1 MNNKLRNII
10 LFYFLF
16 HCLQLSAQSREE
28 ADKKMITEKVN
39 HFFEA
44 LEKKD
49 TILYSSIVMPSAQIW
64 VVRMFKDTLR
74 NPMRTF
80 SEDFKRL
87 AIMKETIE
95 EKPFKYTISIHND
108 IAVVWAPYTLSLSG
122 KFSHCGIDV
131 FTLLNTPDNWKI
143 VSAVYSVE
151 PGGCAEIQKL

>member
-1 MNNKLRNII
+1 MKNRLRNT
-10 LFYFLF
+10 LAVFFLF
-16 HCLQLSAQSREE
+16 SCLHMTAQSREE
-28 ADKKMITEKVN
+28 ADKKIITEKVN

-49 TILYSSIVMPSAQIW
+49 TTLYSSIVMPNAQIW

-80 SEDFKRL
+80 GEDFKRL
-87 AIMKETIE
+87 AVMKETIE

-131 FTLLNTPDNWKI
+131 FTLLNTPDGWKI
-143 VSAVYSVE
+143 VSTVYSVE

>member
-1 MNNKLRNII
+1 MVRNTFL
-10 LFYFLF
+10 LFFLF
-16 HCLQLSAQSREE
+16 SCLQAAAQSREE
-28 ADKKMITEKVN
+28 ADKKIITEKVN

-49 TILYSSIVMPSAQIW
+49 TVLYSSIVMPDAQIW
-64 VVRMFKDTLR
+64 VVRKLNDTLR
-74 NPMRTF
+74 NPMRSF

-87 AIMKETIE
+87 AVMKETIE

-131 FTLLNTPDNWKI
+131 FTLLNTREGWKI
-143 VSAVYSVE
+143 VSTVYSVE